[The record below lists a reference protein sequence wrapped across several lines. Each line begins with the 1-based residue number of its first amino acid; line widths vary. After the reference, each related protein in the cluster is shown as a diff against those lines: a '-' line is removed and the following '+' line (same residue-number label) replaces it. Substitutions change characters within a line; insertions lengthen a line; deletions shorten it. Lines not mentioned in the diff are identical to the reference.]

1 MKRLIVWV
9 VLLAAAVAAA
19 IYFLPGAGV
28 AGVAM
33 VEFAGW
39 RIETTALGLALIA
52 LVLIIGLQ
60 LLWRLI
66 AGIVRLPAR
75 FTRRSAEQRRHAAD
89 EKLLRAWAERQRR
102 QTEAAQRYALAG
114 AEDGSLPPMHFQV
127 AIDALLDGLDP
138 SRQGVAM
145 RGREETREE
154 TGDLFETV
162 ARRFPKFAEF
172 LRLHIVQRLIALRE
186 VEWAQAMVEPLVESH
201 PRDEV
206 ILLIRAQLLELA
218 EDHDGLARLLPT
230 LRRIKDKRLTAD
242 ELLRIERVVLLGRI
256 EAASRSR
263 DLDALSRLWA
273 EAGRNV
279 VDNPAV
285 TIAYA
290 EALARGGAETAAARV
305 LEKRL
310 GRSLEAQTM
319 HAWGELRHE
328 DPAEARK
335 RLLKL
340 VPDDWSEPANA
351 PDVGRARERS
361 AFAYAMA
368 RLALAESDPTSA
380 QLWVGRL
387 GPLDQELR
395 YLAVAA
401 RVHARLR
408 DSSEAALL
416 YERALARAGLE
427 MSPPP
432 RQAEAAASD
441 DGR

>member
-1 MKRLIVWV
+1 MKRLIVWI

-19 IYFLPGAGV
+19 VYFLPGG
-28 AGVAM
+28 GVAM

-39 RIETTALGLALIA
+39 RVETTAVA
-52 LVLIIGLQ
+52 LVLIVLVALVALQ
-60 LLWRLI
+60 LLWRLV
-66 AGIVRLPAR
+66 AGVLHLPAR
-75 FTRRSAEQRRHAAD
+75 LSRRSAEQRRHAAD

-102 QTEAAQRYALAG
+102 QTELAQRYALAG
-114 AEDGSLPPMHFQV
+114 VEDGSLPPMHFQV

-138 SRQGVAM
+138 SRQGMAP
-145 RGREETREE
+145 RSHAETREE
-154 TGDLFETV
+154 IGDLFETV
-162 ARRFPKFAEF
+162 GRRFPKFAEF
-172 LRLHIVQRLIALRE
+172 LRLHIVQRLIALGE
-186 VEWAQAMVEPLVESH
+186 VEWAQVMVEPLVETH
-201 PRDEV
+201 PRDEA
-206 ILLIRAQLLELA
+206 ILLIRAQLLEMAGEHEALA
-218 EDHDGLARLLPT
+218 HLLPT

-242 ELLRIERVVLLGRI
+242 ELLRIERFALLGRI
-256 EAASRSR
+256 ETASRSR
-263 DLDALSRLWA
+263 DLDALSRLWS

-279 VDNPAV
+279 VDNPSV

-290 EALARGGAETAAARV
+290 EALARSGAESAAERV

-310 GRSLEAQTM
+310 GRTLEAPTL
-319 HAWGELRHE
+319 HAWAELRHE
-328 DPAEARK
+328 QPDEARK

-340 VPDDWSEPANA
+340 VPEDWYEPVSA
-351 PDVGRARERS
+351 PDVGRARERA

-368 RLALAESDPTSA
+368 RLALAESDPGTA
-380 QLWVGRL
+380 QLWVSRL

-408 DSSEAALL
+408 DSNEAALL

-427 MSPPP
+427 
-432 RQAEAAASD
+432 AATAPQPVKPADQD